1 MSTLLIV
8 SLLHGCT
15 AVVITRL
22 EKELPCIVPHP
33 NTTGRKMVE
42 FVGLMLSTTL
52 IMIISGYVVV
62 VHLLFKE
69 LRNLFGKLL
78 LCYSLSVVSVCAIVD
93 TLLLLH
99 YRIVTNSQEL
109 CHVTIA
115 FMLAVISIEVF
126 ATCLLTHLAYLMY
139 HSYHLKPELPKVRSI
154 RLFRCY
160 MTYEVVTIM
169 LAVLLILLYDI
180 PSDNGRY
187 TLLADGHCSFLNQYV
202 YPTLVLMYVIACIY
216 KAVQMGMFT
225 VYLYYAYKTYNTIS
239 DPSTS
244 SKQQKKLFKIAVTM
258 AATVGVSF
266 FIFLSVFIVDVNY
279 LPIIAFVGSVYL
291 LIQQGVIM
299 ISFMVTKRMRQLWRH
314 CLAERFRVKL

>member
-1 MSTLLIV
+1 MERNWTLSTLLIV

-180 PSDNGRY
+180 PSDN
-187 TLLADGHCSFLNQYV
+187 
-202 YPTLVLMYVIACIY
+202 VLMYVIACIY